1 MSIHRGLPV
10 LVILAVCGGLLT
22 LPATNAQAL
31 RVFGEPVSQCESSTG
46 RSRRSTTTRNGQPA
60 HTTPGII
67 INLLQI

>member
-31 RVFGEPVSQCESSTG
+31 RVRGTRVTM
-46 RSRRSTTTRNGQPA
+46 RVKHRASRRSTTTRNGQPA

>member
-31 RVFGEPVSQCESSTG
+31 RVRG
-46 RSRRSTTTRNGQPA
+46 TRVTMRVKHRAKP
-60 HTTPGII
+60 
-67 INLLQI
+67 

>member
-31 RVFGEPVSQCESSTG
+31 RVRGTRVTRRVKHRAKPSKHHYSK
-46 RSRRSTTTRNGQPA
+46 RSARSHNAR
-60 HTTPGII
+60 HHH
-67 INLLQI
+67 